1 LFLKRL
7 LGNGTREPIMTKF
20 KPILLAAG
28 ALAVAITLSPLAAEA
43 RGGRG
48 GGSDY
53 GDSWINDEI
62 KNPRYIE
69 PYAWADPTRY
79 RAYHHTKAM
88 TSACAPPT
96 SAGAAASTSS
106 RSDTTARLLCR
117 PGIAGPRLTW
127 LCRGNPAPTQHLS

>member
-1 LFLKRL
+1 
-7 LGNGTREPIMTKF
+7 MTGF
-20 KPILLAAG
+20 KPLFLAAG
-28 ALAVAITLSPLAAEA
+28 AVAVAITLSPLAAEA

-79 RAYHHTKAM
+79 RAYHHTEGYDDRIRAEYERRRGRVEV
-88 TSACAPPT
+88 APF
-96 SAGAAASTSS
+96 
-106 RSDTTARLLCR
+106 RSYR
-117 PGIAGPRLTW
+117 
-127 LCRGNPAPTQHLS
+127 